1 MFLSGKNLKTTAR
14 EVARKAL
21 NVWVIQAFL
30 ATLVISLIAW
40 PPVTAQSTCTSPDFA
55 TKIAI
60 SPDFC
65 QFWFDNGG
73 ISIFGQPITT
83 SNNEISPETG
93 QSVPTQWFERARFE
107 LRPKAGG
114 GTEVAL
120 GKLGTELRQEAL
132 NKNSN
137 NQEIDPNF
145 RPATPLVDPDFPL
158 EEQKFFDQTKH
169 NVRFKFLDYWNKNGG
184 EARFGLPISEEHL
197 EFEPETHR
205 FYVAQWFER
214 ARLEFHPENP
224 PETEILLGQLGSQIK
239 KAGLDNARQKRLDF
253 DWKTGRNGSF
263 LDQPN
268 SVFVDGTGN
277 IYVNDR
283 ASGRVNKYNSKFE
296 LVNYWYLVGGGTK
309 NPALEG
315 GTQAIAG
322 LAKKPN
328 ENNNGNGTTP
338 APTPTPTPKPTAS
351 PTPNTGQEKPPIL
364 YSLAPDKTDVVRKL
378 TAEGNWETIQLQPA
392 GDADANTPNIGLA
405 VGSGESLYILK
416 SATYANFLV
425 FKYTNKGEF
434 ITKFVRRGDVNDPTA
449 IAVSGDKIY
458 LADGSSGKYFI
469 FDGSDKSKGD
479 ILTPGGISLP
489 NTGGPHNIQSIAVD
503 PSGNV
508 LVGENGKITRFDI
521 NNSGPASFPVT
532 AGRAVGQ
539 LLNPVGMTTDLKGNL
554 YVADPANHRVIVV
567 DQAGNPRNVIQSD
580 PYNLEGNLGSARSV
594 VITSGTNAV
603 ILVADP
609 VNQRI
614 EKFDITGKY
623 LSQWT
628 SNGVSALAISPAG
641 EVYALNTSQAQVTKF
656 DLDGKQLAQFGKLGS
671 GNGEFRFPNAL
682 AVGKDNSLY
691 VADTGNQR
699 IQKFDDKGTF
709 QKAWGAKGA
718 GDQEF
723 GGDGLS
729 DLYSG
734 PTSIAVEPASGNLY
748 VVDSASARIL
758 KFDPNGQFLGLLTQA
773 NIEPNRTFE
782 PVAVAA
788 PALQLT
794 KQQSGSSGATPT
806 PAPSTVDDTGLTSG
820 IYIMALKGIYKLD
833 AQDQFQFSYFA
844 DAPLPG
850 TDGGD
855 GNVENLT
862 GIAVDNNGNIFTT
875 DNFSRLSKFHYK

>member
-1 MFLSGKNLKTTAR
+1 MSSSRNSFKNALQPGKPFNFWL
-14 EVARKAL
+14 VQAL
-21 NVWVIQAFL
+21 V
-30 ATLVISLIAW
+30 ATLFISLVAW

-60 SPDFC
+60 APEFC

-83 SNNEISPETG
+83 LNNETSPETG
-93 QSVPTQWFERARFE
+93 QSVPTQWFERHRFE

-114 GTEVAL
+114 GTEVVL
-120 GKLGTELRQEAL
+120 GKLGSELRAEAL
-132 NKNSN
+132 NKNAS
-137 NQEIDPNF
+137 QQQIDPDF
-145 RPATPLVDPDFPL
+145 RPATVLVDPDFPPD
-158 EEQKFFDQTKH
+158 EQKFFDQTKH
-169 NVRFKFLDYWNKNGG
+169 NVRFKFLDFWNKNGG
-184 EARFGLPISEEHL
+184 ETRLGLPISEEHL

-214 ARLEFHPENP
+214 ARMEFHPENP

-239 KAGLDNARQKRLDF
+239 KAGLDTARQKRLDF
-253 DWKTGRNGSF
+253 DWKTGRNGTY

-268 SVFVDGTGN
+268 SVFVDGNNN

-283 ASGRVNKYNSKFE
+283 GSGRVNKYNSKLQ
-296 LVNYWYLVGGGTK
+296 LVNYWYLVGGGTR

-322 LAKKPN
+322 LAKAPN
-328 ENNNGNGTTP
+328 TGNGTTP
-338 APTPTPTPKPTAS
+338 VPTPTPTPKPSVAPT
-351 PTPNTGQEKPPIL
+351 PTPNNGQEKPPIL

-378 TAEGNWETIQLQPA
+378 TAEGKWETIQLQPA

-405 VGSGESLYILK
+405 VGGGESLYILK
-416 SATYANFLV
+416 SAAYANFLV

-434 ITKFVRRGDVNDPTA
+434 VTKFVRRGDVDDPTA

-458 LADGSSGKYFI
+458 LADGSGGKYFI
-469 FDGSDKSKGD
+469 FDGGDNSKGE
-479 ILTPGGISLP
+479 ILTPGGVSLP
-489 NTGGPHNIQSIAVD
+489 NNGTGTHNVQSIAVD
-503 PSGNV
+503 PSGNI
-508 LVGENGKITRFDI
+508 LVGENGKITRFNV
-521 NNSGPASFPVT
+521 NNSGAAAFPVT

-567 DQAGNPRNVIQSD
+567 DQAGNPRDTIQSE

-594 VITSGTNAV
+594 VITSGTNSV

-628 SNGVSALAISPAG
+628 SNGVAALAISPAG
-641 EVYALNTSQAQVTKF
+641 EVYALNTGLGQVTKF
-656 DLDGKQLAQFGKLGS
+656 DLDGKQLLQFGKVGN
-671 GNGEFRFPNAL
+671 GNGEFRFPEAI
-682 AVGKDNSLY
+682 AVGRDNSLY

-699 IQKFDDKGTF
+699 IQKFDDKGIFKKT
-709 QKAWGAKGA
+709 WGAKGA

-723 GGDGLS
+723 GGDGIS

-734 PTSIAVEPASGNLY
+734 PTSIAVEPSTGNLY

-758 KFDPNGQFLGLLTQA
+758 KYDADGGFLGLLTQA

-788 PALQLT
+788 PALQFA
-794 KQQSGSSGATPT
+794 KQTSSSGTPT
-806 PAPSTVDDTGLTSG
+806 PAPQTVDDTGLTSG
-820 IYIMALKGIYKLD
+820 VYIMALKGVYKLN